1 MLKKITSINIIV
13 FIIMGVFASAETQL
27 YLIQKEKDYIFESD
41 ETGIVAAVKGREIPE
56 EIGGKNNDIL
66 LSIINKPINAVGESK
81 MQALILDATLHAE
94 RKVTFS
100 TIMDMH
106 GKKIFGVIF
115 LLFGI
120 LLFNVISNTRTN
132 QRLRAKNKRNEM
144 LSQASNEYLYEYF
157 AKHDRLEL
165 SEKFTHL
172 FGTQKQLKEVGD
184 ILKNTIL
191 KNNLSG
197 NIPKIRLPLADGRMG
212 TFKSIGLNIHDDE
225 GRLDFIVGKI
235 IDISEEIEEKEKL
248 IIKSKIDGLT
258 GLYNAITTKEL
269 INENIRNK
277 GNRETD
283 ALTIVDCDNLKY
295 INDTYG
301 HLTGDRVLKNISTAL
316 KLTFRQND
324 IIGRVG
330 GDEFCIYTKNIP
342 SISLIKSKCDQL
354 NELIQEINEDFY
366 VSVSSGMALLRK
378 EGTYEELFE
387 KADKVLYEAKKK
399 KGIQSTEHSNF

>member
-13 FIIMGVFASAETQL
+13 FIIMGVFASAETQ
-27 YLIQKEKDYIFESD
+27 YAIF
-41 ETGIVAAVKGREIPE
+41 
-56 EIGGKNNDIL
+56 N
-66 LSIINKPINAVGESK
+66 
-81 MQALILDATLHAE
+81 AE
-94 RKVTFS
+94 REVTLS
-100 TIMDMH
+100 MIMDMYS
-106 GKKIFGVIF
+106 KKIFGV
-115 LLFGI
+115 LFILNGI
-120 LLFNVISNTRTN
+120 LLFNVISNNRTN

-197 NIPKIRLPLADGRMG
+197 NIPKIRLPLADGGMG
-212 TFKSIGLNIHDDE
+212 TFKSIGLNIHDDK

-269 INENIRNK
+269 INENIRNR
-277 GNRETD
+277 GNHETD
-283 ALTIVDCDNLKY
+283 ALIIVDCDNLKH

-301 HLTGDRVLKNISTAL
+301 HLAGDRVLKNISTGL

-330 GDEFCIYTKNIP
+330 GDEFCIYIKNIP

-354 NELIQEINEDFY
+354 NVLIQQINEDFY
-366 VSVSSGMALLRK
+366 ISVSSGMALLKK
-378 EGTYEELFE
+378 ESTYEELFE

-399 KGIQSTEHSNF
+399 KGIQSTEYVNF